1 MWSSR
6 DGGSREAAV
15 GIYYR
20 AGVRLGD
27 CIWRRGEDLQFT
39 NDFFTSTSPCNS
51 GSNLDVF
58 HLKTKVHLKSHL
70 SWFCSFRLAFPHLCS
85 SQLTLAV
92 WQKPDTIKLL
102 QHQEH
107 SREFHP
113 ALSFCFLQKASE
125 ASRAAESLS
134 CFQRLYDSSLPQ
146 THCPFC

>member
-6 DGGSREAAV
+6 DGGGGEAAV

-27 CIWRRGEDLQFT
+27 CIWRRGEDPQFT

-70 SWFCSFRLAFPHLCS
+70 SWFCIFRLAFPHLCS

-92 WQKPDTIKLL
+92 WQKPGMIKLL
-102 QHQEH
+102 QH
-107 SREFHP
+107 
-113 ALSFCFLQKASE
+113 
-125 ASRAAESLS
+125 
-134 CFQRLYDSSLPQ
+134 
-146 THCPFC
+146 